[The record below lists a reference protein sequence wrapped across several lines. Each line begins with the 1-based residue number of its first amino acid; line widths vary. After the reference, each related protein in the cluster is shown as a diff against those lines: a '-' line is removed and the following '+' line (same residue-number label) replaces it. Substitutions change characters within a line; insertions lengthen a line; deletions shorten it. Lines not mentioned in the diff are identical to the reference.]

1 MAGFVKCHI
10 SVSCGLF
17 LDSVWFT
24 SRHKGPN
31 RYSRIIDTYLPH
43 SSVLAD
49 FCLLAYKFSARH
61 FYSTDETTSPHELN
75 LGG

>member
-10 SVSCGLF
+10 SVSSGL
-17 LDSVWFT
+17 LILSGLLRDI
-24 SRHKGPN
+24 KGPN

-49 FCLLAYKFSARH
+49 FCLLAY
-61 FYSTDETTSPHELN
+61 
-75 LGG
+75 